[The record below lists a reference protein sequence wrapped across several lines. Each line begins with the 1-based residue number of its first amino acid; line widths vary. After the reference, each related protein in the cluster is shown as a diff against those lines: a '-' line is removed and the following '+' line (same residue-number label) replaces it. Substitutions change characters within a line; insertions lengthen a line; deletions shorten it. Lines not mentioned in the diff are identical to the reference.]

1 MLLPHGQEGAG
12 PDHSSAR
19 IERYL
24 QLCAESNMTIA
35 QLSTPAN
42 YFHLLR
48 RHTLS
53 SIVRPLIVATPK
65 SMLRMK
71 AATSPLEDF
80 TQRKFRS
87 VIDDPYFYDRT
98 QLHDPSSVKTLV
110 LCSGKVYYELARRR
124 DAESRYDLAIAR
136 LEQIYPVPFRR
147 LYELVARYPQ
157 VEKVVWVQ
165 EEPSNQGAW
174 PFLKVGRWESSTF

>member
-35 QLSTPAN
+35 QPSTPAN

-65 SMLRMK
+65 SMLPMK
-71 AATSPLEDF
+71 AATSPWKIL
-80 TQRKFRS
+80 RS
-87 VIDDPYFYDRT
+87 AN
-98 QLHDPSSVKTLV
+98 
-110 LCSGKVYYELARRR
+110 SGLLLTTRISTTAHSYMTLAR
-124 DAESRYDLAIAR
+124 
-136 LEQIYPVPFRR
+136 
-147 LYELVARYPQ
+147 
-157 VEKVVWVQ
+157 
-165 EEPSNQGAW
+165 
-174 PFLKVGRWESSTF
+174 